1 MASDV
6 SREHIKKAT
15 KHIKSNNPELATAEA
30 LLAIHQQLEELTS
43 ALKQL
48 ASPTSVHYTPVLPNT
63 LPSPRW
69 ENPLGPIPG
78 TVYCNGTLSNTLP
91 EEAIIHD

>member
-1 MASDV
+1 MASDG
-6 SREHIKKAT
+6 SHKHIKKAA
-15 KHIKSNNPELATAEA
+15 KHIRANNPELATAEA
-30 LLAIHQQLEELTS
+30 LLAIHLQLEELTS

-63 LPSPRW
+63 LPGPRW

-78 TVYCNGTLSNTLP
+78 TVYCDGTLSNTLP

>member
-1 MASDV
+1 MSSDE
-6 SREHIKKAT
+6 SHKHIKKAA
-15 KHIKSNNPELATAEA
+15 KHIRANNPELATAEA

-43 ALKQL
+43 ALTQL
-48 ASPTSVHYTPVLPNT
+48 ASTPSATPIPVLPRA
-63 LPSPRW
+63 LPVPRW

-78 TVYCNGTLSNTLP
+78 TVYCNGILSNTLP

>member
-1 MASDV
+1 MSSDG
-6 SREHIKKAT
+6 SHKHIKKAA
-15 KHIKSNNPELATAEA
+15 KHIKANNPELATAEA

-43 ALKQL
+43 ALTKL
-48 ASPTSVHYTPVLPNT
+48 ASPTTAHYTPVLPNT
-63 LPSPRW
+63 LPGPRW

-78 TVYCNGTLSNTLP
+78 TVYCNGILSNPLS

>member
-1 MASDV
+1 MTSDR

-15 KHIKSNNPELATAEA
+15 KHIRANNPELATAEA

-43 ALKQL
+43 ALTKL
-48 ASPTSVHYTPVLPNT
+48 ASPTSVPTLPNT
-63 LPSPRW
+63 LPGPRW

-78 TVYCNGTLSNTLP
+78 TVFCNGILSNTLP

>member
-1 MASDV
+1 MASDR

-15 KHIKSNNPELATAEA
+15 KHIRANNPELATAEA

-43 ALKQL
+43 ALTQL
-48 ASPTSVHYTPVLPNT
+48 ASPSSVPHTPVLPNT

-69 ENPLGPIPG
+69 E
-78 TVYCNGTLSNTLP
+78 TLLTQLNRT
-91 EEAIIHD
+91 

>member
-1 MASDV
+1 MSSDE
-6 SREHIKKAT
+6 SHKHIKKAA
-15 KHIKSNNPELATAEA
+15 KHIRANNPELATAEA

-48 ASPTSVHYTPVLPNT
+48 ASPASVPHTTVPPNT
-63 LPSPRW
+63 LPRPRW
-69 ENPLGPIPG
+69 EYPLGPIPG
-78 TVYCNGTLSNTLP
+78 TIYCNGILSNPLS

>member
-1 MASDV
+1 MASDR

-15 KHIKSNNPELATAEA
+15 KHIRANNPELATAEA

-43 ALKQL
+43 ALTKL
-48 ASPTSVHYTPVLPNT
+48 ASTTSVPHTPVLPNT
-63 LPSPRW
+63 LPVPRW

-78 TVYCNGTLSNTLP
+78 TVYCNGILSNPLS